1 MVWNDLGRI
10 WEGFGKP
17 TPAEDM
23 FYPTHQ
29 PISALFPCIGKTCPG
44 RFCSH
49 GQHPIFFLV
58 LFLPEGGGED
68 GYQCDDFKTACQH
81 QDGHDPL
88 ASGGQEIV
96 RTGDAR
102 YTRT

>member
-29 PISALFPCIGKTCPG
+29 PISALFPWKTCFTQLISQFQRYFPALG
-44 RFCSH
+44 KH
-49 GQHPIFFLV
+49 ALV
-58 LFLPEGGGED
+58 VFAHTD
-68 GYQCDDFKTACQH
+68 NIQF
-81 QDGHDPL
+81 
-88 ASGGQEIV
+88 SF
-96 RTGDAR
+96 
-102 YTRT
+102 